1 MRLGWSLTKTSLD
14 KLFRRWHVVV
24 VFFCCSPS
32 AVVNICF
39 SKLFEKKKKWLEHAF
54 TEMLQFPDVTSAFCE
69 SCIMLKT
76 MFTRKVAKP
85 WRVELSLL
93 YAAAACEGKAA
104 DLSTHM
110 FAWPSSRGR
119 AIISAGVMWSV
130 RKCCQ
135 SSWNHPTAGWCLLTR
150 WTGGGWVWVWG
161 RGRAVED
168 GVMMSRLLTCR
179 TPPSPTWS
187 SGPWVRRVILTEE
200 RCIVFRAGGRSR
212 PLGNR
217 AEDDNRKPH
226 KSRTNFT

>member
-1 MRLGWSLTKTSLD
+1 M
-14 KLFRRWHVVV
+14 
-24 VFFCCSPS
+24 P
-32 AVVNICF
+32 
-39 SKLFEKKKKWLEHAF
+39 
-54 TEMLQFPDVTSAFCE
+54 QFPDVTSAFCE

-85 WRVELSLL
+85 WRVDLSLL

-135 SSWNHPTAGWCLLTR
+135 SSWNHPTAGVSSR
-150 WTGGGWVWVWG
+150 DEGAGGGWG

-168 GVMMSRLLTCR
+168 GVMVSRRLTCR

-187 SGPWVRRVILTEE
+187 SGPWVSRVILTEE
-200 RCIVFRAGGRSR
+200 RCVVLRAGGRSR

-226 KSRTNFT
+226 KSRSNFT